1 MDTVRDFLVQCTLPT
16 KYGKARSEWLKDS
29 RIKLHTLSSF
39 SGIVLSLVPILF
51 LYMSSF
57 CHDDPRLANHFACV
71 RTLHSILGIL
81 ATGTDKPMEYLGK
94 LKELFPQ
101 LHEQVLK
108 ITDHLKPKLH
118 HMHHII
124 DHMEYLQK
132 LVSCFVTER
141 KHRQIKDAAL
151 HVFRYMEH
159 TVLVDVVNQMC
170 HQVTEGHDLFSK
182 MFLVTPRPCK
192 LQPDVM
198 SSHTAVLECG
208 LVAKRD
214 MLIFGDWVCGE
225 VLAFFL
231 ISDIHF
237 VEIRVFPAVDG
248 DMSLRDT
255 SSMECVFKE
264 CRYVVDA
271 CVWHATETEHIVRV
285 CIPPILE
292 LP

>member
-1 MDTVRDFLVQCTLPT
+1 
-16 KYGKARSEWLKDS
+16 
-29 RIKLHTLSSF
+29 
-39 SGIVLSLVPILF
+39 
-51 LYMSSF
+51 
-57 CHDDPRLANHFACV
+57 
-71 RTLHSILGIL
+71 
-81 ATGTDKPMEYLGK
+81 
-94 LKELFPQ
+94 
-101 LHEQVLK
+101 
-108 ITDHLKPKLH
+108 
-118 HMHHII
+118 
-124 DHMEYLQK
+124 
-132 LVSCFVTER
+132 
-141 KHRQIKDAAL
+141 
-151 HVFRYMEH
+151 
-159 TVLVDVVNQMC
+159 
-170 HQVTEGHDLFSK
+170 
-182 MFLVTPRPCK
+182 MFLVPPRPCK

-292 LP
+292 LA